1 MKTTRIIALLLA
13 VCMCFSAFILASC
26 EEEEY
31 VRPEGGTNNN
41 DDPRFKSADYEGEDF
56 TFMTLTSR
64 TSTSEY
70 YCGQWIYAEDLTG
83 TATNDAVYKRNLAAK
98 EKYNVNITEKNGGEG
113 AEDLNQYYMA
123 NDYSFD
129 VIYSWAS
136 RLGPVITDGLFY
148 DFRELDADG
157 YIDLE
162 AAYWSP
168 ETLDDLTIAGRT
180 FLAINDITMSKLS
193 WTGCMFYNPQII
205 EDYGLE
211 DPQDLVEA
219 NEWTLDKYL
228 EMVMA
233 IHDDTDG
240 DGTTFT
246 QEDRY
251 GMIDQGAIGALL
263 GGCGV
268 RYTNKDADGYYTLAI
283 GETKVIDLITK
294 IRDVLNDRSHVFDHT
309 TITTSGA
316 DMTGYDEWEFV
327 RSYFAKGHSLFAS
340 GTPEITRE
348 FKDMESGY
356 GVVPLPKYDS
366 NQTSYC
372 GGIDTNAGIF
382 AVPNTCRNDG
392 VSTASFDRTGTVLE
406 YLAYKSAQEG
416 SVVSAYYDTTIK
428 GQRQTIERNKDMLD
442 IIKTTGYYEWST
454 IVKVGGDGKT
464 IGDTL
469 NNMCNTRGIAS
480 AYKQAQQRLTTAL
493 DDTYAEFLNL
503 Q

>member
-1 MKTTRIIALLLA
+1 MKAKRLIALLLVA
-13 VCMCFSAFILASC
+13 CMCFSALVLASC
-26 EEEEY
+26 EEATIE
-31 VRPEGGTNNN
+31 RPSDSSTNN
-41 DDPRFKSADYEGEDF
+41 DDPRFKAADYEGEDF

-64 TSTSEY
+64 TSTTEY

-98 EKYNVNITEKNGGEG
+98 EKYNVKITEKNGGEG
-113 AEDLNQYYMA
+113 ADDLNQYYMA

-129 VIYSWAS
+129 VVYSWAS

-148 DFRELDADG
+148 DFRELDEAG

-162 AAYWSP
+162 ASYWSP

-205 EDYGLE
+205 DDYGLT
-211 DPQDLVEA
+211 DPQDLVES
-219 NEWTLDKYL
+219 NEWTLDKCL
-228 EMVMA
+228 EMTMA

-251 GMIDQGAIGALL
+251 GMVDLGAIGALL
-263 GGCGV
+263 SGCGV
-268 RYTNKDADGYYTLAI
+268 RYTNKDADGYYSLAI
-283 GETKVIDLITK
+283 GETKVVDLITK
-294 IRDVLNDRSHVFDHT
+294 IRDILNDRSHVFDFG
-309 TITTSGA
+309 TITSSGA
-316 DMTGYDEWEFV
+316 DKTGYDDWEFT
-327 RSYFAKGHSLFAS
+327 RSYFAKGHALFVT
-340 GTPEITRE
+340 GTPETTRE
-348 FKDMESGY
+348 FKDMEGGY

-366 NQTSYC
+366 NQTNYC
-372 GGIDTNAGIF
+372 SGIDSNAGIF

-392 VSTASFDRTGTVLE
+392 VSTASFDRTGTILE
-406 YLAYKSAQEG
+406 YLAYKSAQED

-442 IIKTTGYYEWST
+442 IIKNTGYYEWSA
-454 IVKVGGDGKT
+454 IVQVGGSGKT
-464 IGDTL
+464 IGDAL
-469 NNMCNTRGIAS
+469 DNMCKTRGIAS

-493 DDTYAEFLNL
+493 DDTYTQFLNL